1 MYVKYTFVCM
11 LLCKYGTDHSQRR
24 EYPRVVCLSSPG
36 RVRVVPGSSACR
48 ARVECLP
55 EVHAQVPTHLYL
67 PRENFNFSPYILYI
81 RTCTL
86 RYNLTRHLS
95 LVPSRIARQ
104 T

>member
-1 MYVKYTFVCM
+1 MHTFILAHTVQITANVASTRASCA
-11 LLCKYGTDHSQRR
+11 
-24 EYPRVVCLSSPG
+24 G

-48 ARVECLP
+48 ARVQCLP

-67 PRENFNFSPYILYI
+67 PRENFNFSPYILYV

-86 RYNLTRHLS
+86 RYSLTQHLS